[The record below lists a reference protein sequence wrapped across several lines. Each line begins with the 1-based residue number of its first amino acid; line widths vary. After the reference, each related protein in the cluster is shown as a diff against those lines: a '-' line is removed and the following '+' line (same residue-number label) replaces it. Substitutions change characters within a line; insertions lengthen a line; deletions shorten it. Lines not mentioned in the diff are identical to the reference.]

1 MPRAWISI
9 GSNIDAHN
17 NVAGAIRELRKTF
30 GDVMLSP
37 VYEARAVGFDGP
49 AFVNLVAGIE
59 TELPAAEVARRLGD
73 IEARFGRVRGEA
85 AFSSRTLD
93 LDLLTYGN
101 TASSVNGKP
110 LPREDILKYAF
121 VLRPLAEVAPNE
133 RHAMDGRTYAEI
145 WSAFGGDT
153 TGLKPVDP
161 KFLEESGAGNPG

>member
-9 GSNIDAHN
+9 GSNIDAHS
-17 NVAGAIRELRKTF
+17 NVAGAIRELRRAF
-30 GDVMLSP
+30 GDIMLSP

-59 TELPAAEVARRLGD
+59 TELPAADVAHLLGG
-73 IEARFGRVRGEA
+73 IEDRFGRVRGEA

-110 LPREDILKYAF
+110 LPREDILKYDF
-121 VLRPLAEVAPNE
+121 VLIPLAEVAPAE
-133 RHAMDGRTYAEI
+133 RHAVDGRTYAEL
-145 WSAFGGDT
+145 WSAFDGDT
-153 TGLKPVDP
+153 TGLKPVDAG
-161 KFLEESGAGNPG
+161 FLDEDEAGRPG